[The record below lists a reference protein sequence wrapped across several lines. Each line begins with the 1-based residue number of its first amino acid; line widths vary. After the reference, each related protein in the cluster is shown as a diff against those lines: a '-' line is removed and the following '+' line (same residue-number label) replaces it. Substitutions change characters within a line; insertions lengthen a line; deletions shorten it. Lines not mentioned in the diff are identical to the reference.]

1 MVWVNLLQQ
10 LYSAVFINQ
19 LVFNDALKLQKQSVF
34 TAFHKVEPQHHFRS
48 HAEKHLISFL
58 KLITK
63 ENRKNTDCFQTGFTP
78 PSYPL
83 SDLPHTTNVIP

>member
-34 TAFHKVEPQHHFRS
+34 TAFHKVEPMQKNVDFVD
-48 HAEKHLISFL
+48 FVL
-58 KLITK
+58 KAY
-63 ENRKNTDCFQTGFTP
+63 N
-78 PSYPL
+78 
-83 SDLPHTTNVIP
+83 